1 VTEIRAA
8 DSSDAHTIATV
19 HIASWQVA
27 YRALLP
33 DDVLIG
39 LSVAGR
45 EQMWTGILSEPSPRS
60 SVLVAARNGV
70 VVGFASIGVS
80 HDGDAGGEVG
90 ELNALYLQP
99 EHWRQGIGSRLH
111 AAAVAGLCGLGF
123 SAATLWVLEGN
134 DRALRFYQWAGWA
147 EDGCR
152 KVDTGPGGVELRERR
167 MHRALTAA

>member
-1 VTEIRAA
+1 
-8 DSSDAHTIATV
+8 
-19 HIASWQVA
+19 VA
-27 YRALLP
+27 YRGLLP

-90 ELNALYLQP
+90 ELNALYLP
-99 EHWRQGIGSRLH
+99 
-111 AAAVAGLCGLGF
+111 A
-123 SAATLWVLEGN
+123 
-134 DRALRFYQWAGWA
+134 
-147 EDGCR
+147 
-152 KVDTGPGGVELRERR
+152 
-167 MHRALTAA
+167 